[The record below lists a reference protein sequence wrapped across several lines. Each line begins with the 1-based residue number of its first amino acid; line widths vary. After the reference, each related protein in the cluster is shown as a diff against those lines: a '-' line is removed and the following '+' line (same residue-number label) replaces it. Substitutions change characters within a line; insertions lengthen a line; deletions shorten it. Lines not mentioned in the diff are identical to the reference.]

1 MQYSVVLAL
10 SLALVGLPP
19 ESSTSSSNT
28 PKLTVSSPSV
38 SVQPLAG
45 SYIRSALFAEE
56 VMHFDDLYLIHVK
69 DGEMPI
75 VIFCNRSYCYRPE
88 DAIRYV

>member
-19 ESSTSSSNT
+19 ESSTLASPT
-28 PKLTVSSPSV
+28 LTVSSPGM

-56 VMHFDDLYLIHVK
+56 MMHFDDLYLIHVK